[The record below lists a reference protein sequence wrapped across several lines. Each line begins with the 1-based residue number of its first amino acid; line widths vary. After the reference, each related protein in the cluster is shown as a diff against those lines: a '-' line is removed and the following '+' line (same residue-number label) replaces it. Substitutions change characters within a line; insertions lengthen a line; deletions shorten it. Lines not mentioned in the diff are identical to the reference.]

1 MIFSVIPSTIIIL
14 SAKNKLQVP
23 KYMYFSKESHA
34 RKSFSV
40 LICLCILISDK
51 NLNNFSIFSN
61 IF

>member
-1 MIFSVIPSTIIIL
+1 
-14 SAKNKLQVP
+14 
-23 KYMYFSKESHA
+23 MYFSKNLMP

>member
-1 MIFSVIPSTIIIL
+1 
-14 SAKNKLQVP
+14 
-23 KYMYFSKESHA
+23 MYFSKESHA